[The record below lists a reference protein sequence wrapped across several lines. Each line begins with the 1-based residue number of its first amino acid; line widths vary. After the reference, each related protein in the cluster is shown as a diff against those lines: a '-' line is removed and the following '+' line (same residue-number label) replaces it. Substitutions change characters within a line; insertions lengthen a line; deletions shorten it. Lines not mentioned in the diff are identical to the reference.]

1 MSPRHSKFEALVRA
15 VRLSAFAAAAAF
27 ACASSFGQTAL
38 VANSPFAPAGG
49 AAGAKAAAPAEDYEL
64 SGSSVQGTQVTICVF
79 ERQKKHSEWIPVGGD
94 SGGIH
99 VVSYDSA
106 QDTAVVTISGARKQ
120 LSMHKSAVVSS
131 NAAAGARAPAA
142 PVAPSAA
149 PVTPIASATPE
160 APANLT
166 AAGRDQREAR
176 MLVSDLLE
184 IGVQQRKAF
193 QEARQ
198 KAAAGTPPPQN

>member
-1 MSPRHSKFEALVRA
+1 MSPHHSSIKALARVL
-15 VRLSAFAAAAAF
+15 RLPSLAAAAAL
-27 ACASSFGQTAL
+27 AGASSFGQTAL
-38 VANSPFAPAGG
+38 VSSSPFAPAGG
-49 AAGAKAAAPAEDYEL
+49 AAGTKAAAPAEDYEL
-64 SGSSVQGTQVTICVF
+64 SGSSVQGSQVTICVF
-79 ERQKKHSEWIPVGGD
+79 ERQKKHSEWIAVGGD

-99 VVSYDSA
+99 VVSYDPA

-131 NAAAGARAPAA
+131 NPAAGGRAPGGQVAPAAA
-142 PVAPSAA
+142 PVAP
-149 PVTPIASATPE
+149 IASAGPE

-193 QEARQ
+193 QDARQ
-198 KAAAGTPPPQN
+198 KAAAANPTPQN